1 MFKKKGKLSAL
12 IMNNKFIAVISVV
25 LAIVIWMWIAIDKSP
40 IETTVIK
47 DVPVTVDLKN
57 SVPSQLGLEIFG
69 SKEFKVDITVSGK
82 KFVLQTLDPSKF
94 TVYAQTNY
102 VDSAGKKSLPVKATT
117 SADCDIINLSN
128 DYIDVF
134 FDSLSKKEFTVE
146 PVVNTELES
155 IVSDDLMLGSYVLSQ
170 NTVTVSG
177 PSSEINSIS
186 GVQAVVDVN
195 KVLNAT
201 STFNPEIVF
210 KGAKSTDYLSMNVD
224 EKDITLTVPVLKV
237 VTLETTVT
245 FKNTPSAFINTPLEF
260 TVSPSEL
267 KVALPVET
275 ADEVKNVS
283 VATIDFSTISI
294 GQNTYNFTTTDITDY
309 SVISDVQEVRV
320 VVEAYGFTSST
331 YSVPAENI
339 TIKNSPNAFDCK
351 IDGKQIDSVKIIG
364 TEEQLQ
370 KLKNSDIYAEI
381 DLAAQDIKS
390 GNNTVEATVYVKG
403 NDSCWC
409 YGKYETVV
417 IAVEK
422 Q

>member
-1 MFKKKGKLSAL
+1 MFKEKGKLSAL
-12 IMNNKFIAVISVV
+12 IMNNKFIAVLSVIISIG
-25 LAIVIWMWIAIDKSP
+25 LWMWIAIDKSP

-47 DVPVTVDLKN
+47 DVPITIDLEN

-69 SKEFKVDITVSGK
+69 TKEFKVDITVSGK

-94 TVYAQTNY
+94 SVNAQTNY
-102 VDSAGKKSLPVKATT
+102 VDSAGKKSLPVRATT
-117 SADCDIINLSN
+117 SADCDIVGLSS

-134 FDSLSKKEFTVE
+134 FDSLSKREFTVE

-155 IVSDDLMLGSYVLSQ
+155 LVSEDLMLGTYVLSQ

-177 PSSEINSIS
+177 PSSEVNSVS

-195 KVLNAT
+195 EVLNST
-201 STFNPEIVF
+201 STFNPKIIF
-210 KGAKSTDYLSMNVD
+210 KGAKTTDYLSTNVD

-237 VTLETTVT
+237 VSLETTVT
-245 FKNTPSAFINTPLEF
+245 FKNTPSAFINSPLNF

-283 VATIDFSTISI
+283 VATIDFSSISI
-294 GQNTYNFTTTDITDY
+294 GQNTFNFTTTDISDY
-309 SVISDVQEVRV
+309 SVVSDVQQVRV
-320 VVEAYGFTSST
+320 VVEAYGFSSST
-331 YSVPAENI
+331 YSIPVSNI
-339 TIKNSPNAFDCK
+339 SLKNIPDGFDCK
-351 IDGKQIDSVKIIG
+351 TDGKQIDSVTIIG

-370 KLKNSDIYAEI
+370 KLTNSDIYAEI
-381 DLAAQDIKS
+381 DLSNQDIKEGS
-390 GNNTVEATVYVKG
+390 NTVEATVYVKG
-403 NDSCWC
+403 SDSCWS
-409 YGKYETVV
+409 YGKYE
-417 IAVEK
+417 IAVNATVK

>member
-1 MFKKKGKLSAL
+1 MFKKKGMLSAL
-12 IMNNKFIAVISVV
+12 IMNNKFIAVISVIIS
-25 LAIVIWMWIAIDKSP
+25 IVIWMWIAIDKSP

-47 DVPVTVDLKN
+47 DVPVTIDLQN
-57 SVPSQLGLEIFG
+57 SVPSQLGLEVFG
-69 SKEFKVDITVSGK
+69 TKEYKVDITVSGK

-117 SADCDIINLSN
+117 SADCDIINLSSE
-128 DYIDVF
+128 YVDVF
-134 FDSLSKKEFTVE
+134 FDTLSKKEFTIE

-155 IVSDDLMLGSYVLSQ
+155 LVSDDLMLGSYVLSQ

-186 GVQAVVDVN
+186 GIQAVVDIE
-195 KVLNAT
+195 KVLNLT
-201 STFNPEIVF
+201 STFNPRIVF
-210 KGAKSTDYLSMNVD
+210 KGAKTTDYLSMNID

-237 VTLETTVT
+237 VSLETTVT
-245 FKNTPSAFINTPLEF
+245 FKNTPSAFINSPLKF

-283 VATIDFSTISI
+283 VATIDFSTISV
-294 GQNTYNFTTTDITDY
+294 GQNTYNFNTTEITDY
-309 SVISDVQEVRV
+309 SVVSDVQQVRV
-320 VVEAYGFTSST
+320 VVDAYGYTSSS
-331 YSVPAENI
+331 YSIPAENI
-339 TIKNSPNAFDCK
+339 TLKNVPNGLECK
-351 IDGKQIDSVKIIG
+351 TDGKQIDSVTIIG

-370 KLKNSDIYAEI
+370 KLKNSDIFAEI
-381 DLAAQDIKS
+381 DLSANEIKS
-390 GNNTVEATVYVKG
+390 GSNTVEATVYVKG

-417 IAVEK
+417 TATQK
-422 Q
+422 R